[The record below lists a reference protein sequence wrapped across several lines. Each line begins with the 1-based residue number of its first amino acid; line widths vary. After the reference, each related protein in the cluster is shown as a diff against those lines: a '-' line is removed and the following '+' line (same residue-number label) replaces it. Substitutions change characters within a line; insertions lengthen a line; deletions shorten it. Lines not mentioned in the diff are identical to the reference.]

1 MMRGALGTL
10 VLHRDDRLLHG
21 VMSVMAILL
30 LSSLTWR
37 QAERQVVVASLV
49 GVMFGGRVGSLIAIA
64 SQTSFSW
71 TLPGFRSSMHRAFV
85 TLGVIVAVAEAAV
98 LGIVGTAFGPP
109 ETPIVAGL
117 CGYFAFALGGA
128 LFLLPILLLVVPVG
142 LFVAF
147 YLAGPFLLY
156 VMVAHTIVTAGVM
169 IAGGVAAT
177 SLAFSRRA
185 HRLNAHLG
193 RSSSTLR
200 TMPRQAPPLS
210 HVLRRRFQAT
220 IPSTRRRA
228 MPIGRSAVRAA
239 LAIDGVEQSFWGG
252 VFGSVAAVLLL
263 AFPRLLP
270 GPLGVPGAFNI
281 FWPVALASTFAG
293 GWRRSMSYRQW
304 LPWSR
309 RQHRRVTLLLHVWNA
324 VTLVGVPAA
333 VAATY
338 CASRAP
344 DLFGISLRVAA
355 TFAIAFPALS
365 WLGLGFSPLSATLG
379 GTRRLVAVGAVSV
392 ALALTLQ
399 SAVRDVPVLVPSAMA
414 QLGVAAA
421 AAAIT
426 RTAHWYA
433 LRRYFATRDLVV
445 PQRGLRF

>member
-1 MMRGALGTL
+1 MGQSVFVLG
-10 VLHRDDRLLHG
+10 G
-21 VMSVMAILL
+21 
-30 LSSLTWR
+30 
-37 QAERQVVVASLV
+37 
-49 GVMFGGRVGSLIAIA
+49 
-64 SQTSFSW
+64 
-71 TLPGFRSSMHRAFV
+71 
-85 TLGVIVAVAEAAV
+85 IVAVAEAAV
-98 LGIVGTAFGPP
+98 LGLVGTAFGPP

-128 LFLLPILLLVVPVG
+128 LLLFPILLLVVPVG

-147 YLAGPFLLY
+147 YLAGPYLLY
-156 VMVAHTIVTAGVM
+156 LMVAHTVVTSVVM
-169 IAGGVAAT
+169 IVGGVAAT
-177 SLAFSRRA
+177 HLAFSRRA
-185 HRLNAHLG
+185 HRLNAHIG
-193 RSSSTLR
+193 RSTTVR
-200 TMPRQAPPLS
+200 AMPRQAPPLS
-210 HVLRRRFQAT
+210 HVLRRRFQGTLPRAH
-220 IPSTRRRA
+220 RRA
-228 MPIGRSAVRAA
+228 TPIGRSAVRAA

-270 GPLGVPGAFNI
+270 GPLGVPGAFQI
-281 FWPVALASTFAG
+281 FWPVALAATFAG
-293 GWRRSMSYRQW
+293 GWRRSMSYRQR

-309 RQHRRVTLLLHVWNA
+309 RQHRRVTLLLHVWTA

-338 CASRAP
+338 CAFRTP

-399 SAVRDVPVLVPSAMA
+399 SAVRDVPVLVPSALG
-414 QLGVAAA
+414 QLAVAAA

-426 RTAHWYA
+426 WTAHWYA
-433 LRRYFATRDLVV
+433 LRGYFATRDLVGNEGFGV
-445 PQRGLRF
+445 WGLGLGAWDLGLGTWDLGL

>member
-21 VMSVMAILL
+21 VLAVMALLL
-30 LSSLTWR
+30 LSSLGWR
-37 QAERQVVVASLV
+37 QVEKQVVVASLV
-49 GVMFGGRVGSLIAIA
+49 GVMLGGRVGALIAIA

-71 TLPGFRSSMHRAFV
+71 TLPAFRSSMHRAFV

-98 LGIVGTAFGPP
+98 LSIVGTAFGPP

-117 CGYFAFALGGA
+117 CAYFAFALGGA
-128 LFLLPILLLVVPVG
+128 LLLFPILLLVVPVG

-147 YLAGPFLLY
+147 YMAGPYLLY
-156 VMVAHTIVTAGVM
+156 LMVAHTVVTSVVV

-185 HRLNAHLG
+185 HRLNAHIG
-193 RSSSTLR
+193 RSSSPVR
-200 TMPRQAPPLS
+200 AMPRQAPPLS
-210 HVLRRRFQAT
+210 HVLRRRFQGKTPARHV
-220 IPSTRRRA
+220 PA
-228 MPIGRSAVRAA
+228 APIGRSAVRAA
-239 LAIDGVEQSFWGG
+239 LAIDDVEQSFWGG
-252 VFGSVAAVLLL
+252 VFGAVAIVPML

-270 GPLGVPGAFNI
+270 GALGLPGAFQI
-281 FWPVALASTFAG
+281 FLPLALATTSAG
-293 GWRRSMSYRQW
+293 NWRRSMSFRQW

-309 RQHRRVTLLLHVWNA
+309 RQHYRVTLLLHVWNA

-333 VAATY
+333 VAGTY
-338 CASRAP
+338 CAFRAP
-344 DLFGISLRVAA
+344 DLFGSSLRVAA

-399 SAVRDVPVLVPSAMA
+399 SAVRDVPVLVPSALG

-426 RTAHWYA
+426 WTAHWYA
-433 LRRYFATRDLVV
+433 LRRYFATRDLVGQQAG
-445 PQRGLRF
+445 PGR